1 MTRLQTE
8 IRRLYGTPSHE
19 DDAPVRALV
28 LELARPADWPR
39 LAQVWHGV
47 QADLGWPAPA
57 IAVNGVDGYQLWF
70 SLAEAL
76 PPAEA
81 TSLLGRLCQHHLADI
96 APDRLRL
103 IAGDP
108 PAIPRQVGADAWSA
122 FVTPD
127 LAAVFADT
135 PWLDLPPGE
144 DAQAELLGRLSPI
157 PAKDLSKLRAAPV
170 AQTAPV
176 APTARA
182 PAPAPSASGDE
193 ARQFLLG
200 VMRDPAVELALRID
214 AAKAL
219 LR

>member
-1 MTRLQTE
+1 MTRLQSE
-8 IRRLYGTPSHE
+8 IRRLYGTPPGE
-19 DDAPVRALV
+19 GDTAVRALV
-28 LELARPADWPR
+28 LELVRPADWPR
-39 LAQVWHGV
+39 LAQVWQGV

-70 SLAEAL
+70 SLAQPL

-81 TSLLGRLCQHHLADI
+81 QHLLDHLCRRYLADI
-96 APDRLRL
+96 APERLRRV
-103 IAGDP
+103 AGNP
-108 PAIPRQVGADAWSA
+108 PTVPRQVAADTWSA
-122 FVTPD
+122 FVASD
-127 LAAVFADT
+127 LAAVFAET

-157 PAKDLSKLRAAPV
+157 AAKDLLALLAAPE
-170 AQTAPV
+170 AQAAP
-176 APTARA
+176 AANAA
-182 PAPAPSASGDE
+182 PAPRASDDE
-193 ARQFLLG
+193 ARQFLLS

>member
-1 MTRLQTE
+1 MARLQTE
-8 IRRLYGTPSHE
+8 IHRLFGAPSGDGE
-19 DDAPVRALV
+19 AAVRALV

-39 LAQVWHGV
+39 LAQVWQGV

-70 SLAEAL
+70 SLAQPL

-81 TSLLGRLCQHHLADI
+81 QHLLGHLCQRYLPDV
-96 APDRLRL
+96 APERLRL
-103 IAGDP
+103 IAGHP
-108 PAIPRQVGADAWSA
+108 PAIPRQVAADAWSA
-122 FVTPD
+122 FVSSD

-144 DAQAELLGRLSPI
+144 DAQAELLGRLSPM
-157 PAKDLSKLRAAPV
+157 PAQDLRALLAEPVAHAAPV
-170 AQTAPV
+170 AMTP
-176 APTARA
+176 PTPRA
-182 PAPAPSASGDE
+182 SEDE

>member
-1 MTRLQTE
+1 MSRLQSE
-8 IRRLYGTPSHE
+8 IERLYGTPPGE
-19 DDAPVRALV
+19 GDTAVRAVV

-39 LAQVWHGV
+39 LAQVWQGV

-70 SLAEAL
+70 SLAQPL

-81 TSLLGRLCQHHLADI
+81 EHLLGQLCRRYLADVEHE
-96 APDRLRL
+96 RLRL
-103 IAGDP
+103 IHGAP
-108 PAIPRQVGADAWSA
+108 PTIPQQVAPDAWSA
-122 FVTPD
+122 FVTSD

-144 DAQAELLGRLSPI
+144 DAQAELLGRLSPV
-157 PAKDLSKLRAAPV
+157 ATQDLRALLKEPAAP
-170 AQTAPV
+170 TAPV
-176 APTARA
+176 VTVAPPPRVTD
-182 PAPAPSASGDE
+182 DE
-193 ARQFLLG
+193 ARQFLLS
-200 VMRDPAVELALRID
+200 VMRDPTVELALRID

>member
-1 MTRLQTE
+1 MSRLKSE
-8 IRRLYGTPSHE
+8 IERLYGTPAS
-19 DDAPVRALV
+19 DGNSPVRALV

-39 LAQVWHGV
+39 LAQVWQGV

-70 SLAEAL
+70 SLAQPL

-81 TSLLGRLCQHHLADI
+81 QHQLDQLCGRYLADI
-96 APDRLRL
+96 APERLRL
-103 IAGDP
+103 IAGNP
-108 PAIPRQVGADAWSA
+108 PTTPRQVAPDAWSA
-122 FVTPD
+122 FVTSD

-157 PAKDLSKLRAAPV
+157 PAQDLLALLAAPK
-170 AQTAPV
+170 APA
-176 APTARA
+176 APAAKAA
-182 PAPAPSASGDE
+182 PAPRASDDE
-193 ARQFLLG
+193 ARQFLLS

-214 AAKAL
+214 AAKGL

>member
-8 IRRLYGTPSHE
+8 IHRLYG
-19 DDAPVRALV
+19 APTGDGEAAVRALV
-28 LELARPADWPR
+28 LELARPADWSR
-39 LAQVWHGV
+39 LAQVWQGV

-70 SLAEAL
+70 SLPQPL

-81 TSLLGRLCQHHLADI
+81 QHLLDHLCGRYLADVT
-96 APDRLRL
+96 PERLRR
-103 IAGDP
+103 IAGHP
-108 PAIPRQVGADAWSA
+108 PTIPRQVAADAWSA
-122 FVTPD
+122 FVTSD

-157 PAKDLSKLRAAPV
+157 ATQDLHALLKEPAAPAAPV
-170 AQTAPV
+170 VTV
-176 APTARA
+176 APPPRVTD
-182 PAPAPSASGDE
+182 DE
-193 ARQFLLG
+193 ARQFLLS

>member
-8 IRRLYGTPSHE
+8 IKRLYGTPPGE
-19 DDAPVRALV
+19 GDTTVRALV

-39 LAQVWHGV
+39 LAQVWQGV

-70 SLAEAL
+70 SLAQPL

-81 TSLLGRLCQHHLADI
+81 QHLLEHLCGRYLADI
-96 APDRLRL
+96 APERLRL
-103 IAGDP
+103 IHSAP
-108 PAIPRQVGADAWSA
+108 PTIPRQVAADAWSA
-122 FVTPD
+122 FVTSD

-157 PAKDLSKLRAAPV
+157 AAQDLRAALQATDATPV
-170 AQTAPV
+170 VT
-176 APTARA
+176 
-182 PAPAPSASGDE
+182 PAPAPRASDNE